1 MRHSILI
8 ETVLPQIPA
17 PCIIQQ
23 DSSSSLITKFTKL
36 NMGVSPQ
43 DGNRSSQDPF
53 CSAALRQTNTLWFL
67 TASNILLAITSTLGN
82 TLILT
87 ALSKGSCLHPPSKI
101 LLRSLALTDFF
112 VGILVEPLFVTSL
125 ITVEYK
131 SFNLCYYVYSIGFFT
146 GLLLFFVS
154 LLTLTAISVDRLLA
168 LLLGI
173 RYRQVVTVK
182 RVLLVVIWFW
192 ILTIGL
198 CSAGILKDRI
208 VTYYSSIAVPSCLVI
223 SVCCYLKIYQK
234 LHHQT
239 QIHVHPGQPVG
250 HAPLNIARYRK
261 TVSST
266 LWVQFSVLA
275 CYLPLCIVI
284 VLVAVKGATLSLI
297 VAWTFSSTLTLFN
310 STLHPILY
318 YWKMRD
324 VRRAV
329 IETIRQI
336 SCF

>member
-1 MRHSILI
+1 MAVT
-8 ETVLPQIPA
+8 E
-17 PCIIQQ
+17 
-23 DSSSSLITKFTKL
+23 
-36 NMGVSPQ
+36 Q

-53 CSAALRQTNTLWFL
+53 CSAALRQTNALWFL

-82 TLILT
+82 TLILI
-87 ALSKGSCLHPPSKI
+87 ALSKESCLHPPSKI
-101 LLRSLALTDFF
+101 LLRSLALADFL

-125 ITVEYK
+125 ITVEYEN
-131 SFNLCYYVYSIGFFT
+131 FNLCHYVYRIGFFT

-154 LLTLTAISVDRLLA
+154 LFTLTAISVDRLLA

-173 RYRQVVTVK
+173 RYRQVVTFK
-182 RVLLVVIWFW
+182 RVILVVVWFW

-198 CSAGILKDRI
+198 CSVGTMKDRI

-223 SVCCYLKIYQK
+223 SVCCHLKIYQK
-234 LHHQT
+234 LHYQT
-239 QIHVHPGQPVG
+239 QIHIHPRQPIG
-250 HAPLNIARYRK
+250 HAPLNITRYRK
-261 TVSST
+261 TVSSA

-284 VLVAVKGATLSLI
+284 ALVAVKGATLSLI

-310 STLHPILY
+310 STLNPILY